1 MPNLDLWI
9 NQQNNNNEDI
19 TTTISNF
26 ENCLLSIRDQYQKIR
41 LNSDHPIS
49 TERYKKIIEMIDHTL
64 EKYKEAVNNE
74 NNIQQQQQQQQQQ
87 QPQQQQQQQQ
97 QQNEYEEEEKE
108 LLIIINNIFNELD
121 KKRKFA
127 INKNDKDLRDQ
138 IESYRLE
145 ETTLDYILYI
155 ILEFAGKLI

>member
-9 NQQNNNNEDI
+9 NQQNNNNEDT

-41 LNSDHPIS
+41 LNSNHPIS
-49 TERYKKIIEMIDHTL
+49 NERYEKIIEMIDHTL

-74 NNIQQQQQQQQQQ
+74 NNI
-87 QPQQQQQQQQ
+87 QQQQ

-121 KKRKFA
+121 KKRIMS
-127 INKNDKDLRDQ
+127 INKNDKDLLRDQ

>member
-9 NQQNNNNEDI
+9 NQNSNNKD

-49 TERYKKIIEMIDHTL
+49 NERYEKIIEMIDHAL
-64 EKYKEAVNNE
+64 KKYKEAVNNE
-74 NNIQQQQQQQQQQ
+74 NNI
-87 QPQQQQQQQQ
+87 QQ

-121 KKRKFA
+121 KKRKIA
-127 INKNDKDLRDQ
+127 INKNDKDLLRDQ
-138 IESYRLE
+138 IESYRLK

>member
-9 NQQNNNNEDI
+9 NQNSNNED
-19 TTTISNF
+19 TTIISNF

-49 TERYKKIIEMIDHTL
+49 NERYEKIIEMIDNTL
-64 EKYKEAVNNE
+64 KKYKEAVNNK
-74 NNIQQQQQQQQQQ
+74 NNIQQQQH
-87 QPQQQQQQQQ
+87 
-97 QQNEYEEEEKE
+97 NEYEEEEKE
-108 LLIIINNIFNELD
+108 LLIIINNISYELD
-121 KKRKFA
+121 KKRKIT
-127 INKNDKDLRDQ
+127 INKNDKDLLRDQ

-155 ILEFAGKLI
+155 ILEFASKLI

>member
-9 NQQNNNNEDI
+9 NQNSNNED

-49 TERYKKIIEMIDHTL
+49 NERYEKIIEMIDHAL
-64 EKYKEAVNNE
+64 KKYKEAVNNK
-74 NNIQQQQQQQQQQ
+74 NNIQQQQR
-87 QPQQQQQQQQ
+87 
-97 QQNEYEEEEKE
+97 NEYEEEEKE

-121 KKRKFA
+121 KKRKIT
-127 INKNDKDLRDQ
+127 INKNDKDLLRDQ

-155 ILEFAGKLI
+155 ILDFAGKLI

>member
-9 NQQNNNNEDI
+9 NQNSNNED
-19 TTTISNF
+19 TDNTISNF

-49 TERYKKIIEMIDHTL
+49 TERYEKIIEMIDHTL
-64 EKYKEAVNNE
+64 KIYKEAVNNK
-74 NNIQQQQQQQQQQ
+74 NNI
-87 QPQQQQQQQQ
+87 QQQQQ

-121 KKRKFA
+121 KKRKIA
-127 INKNDKDLRDQ
+127 INKNDKDLLRDQ
-138 IESYRLE
+138 IESYRLK

>member
-1 MPNLDLWI
+1 VPNLDLWI
-9 NQQNNNNEDI
+9 NQQNNNNEDT

-49 TERYKKIIEMIDHTL
+49 NERYEKIIEMIDHTL
-64 EKYKEAVNNE
+64 EKYKEAVTKE
-74 NNIQQQQQQQQQQ
+74 NNIHHHHH
-87 QPQQQQQQQQ
+87 QQQQ

-121 KKRKFA
+121 KKRKIA
-127 INKNDKDLRDQ
+127 INKNDKDLLRDQ

-145 ETTLDYILYI
+145 ETTLDYILYR

>member
-9 NQQNNNNEDI
+9 NQNSNNED

-49 TERYKKIIEMIDHTL
+49 NERYEKIIEMIDHTL
-64 EKYKEAVNNE
+64 KKYKEAVNNK
-74 NNIQQQQQQQQQQ
+74 NNI
-87 QPQQQQQQQQ
+87 QQ

-121 KKRKFA
+121 KKRKIT
-127 INKNDKDLRDQ
+127 INKNDKDLLRDQ

-155 ILEFAGKLI
+155 ILDFAGKLI

>member
-9 NQQNNNNEDI
+9 NQQNSNEDT

-49 TERYKKIIEMIDHTL
+49 NERYEKIIEMIDTL
-64 EKYKEAVNNE
+64 EKYKEAVTNE
-74 NNIQQQQQQQQQQ
+74 NNNQQQQH
-87 QPQQQQQQQQ
+87 Q

-121 KKRKFA
+121 KKRKIA
-127 INKNDKDLRDQ
+127 INKNDKDLLRDQ
-138 IESYRLE
+138 IESYRME
-145 ETTLDYILYI
+145 EITLDYILYI
-155 ILEFAGKLI
+155 ILEFTGKLI

>member
-9 NQQNNNNEDI
+9 NQNSNNED

-26 ENCLLSIRDQYQKIR
+26 ENCLLSIRIQYQKIR
-41 LNSDHPIS
+41 LNSYHLIS
-49 TERYKKIIEMIDHTL
+49 NERYEKIIEIIDHTL
-64 EKYKEAVNNE
+64 EKYKEAVDNE
-74 NNIQQQQQQQQQQ
+74 NNI
-87 QPQQQQQQQQ
+87 QQQQ

-121 KKRKFA
+121 KKRKIT
-127 INKNDKDLRDQ
+127 INKNDKDLLRDQ

-155 ILEFAGKLI
+155 ILDFAGKLI

>member
-9 NQQNNNNEDI
+9 NQNSNDED

-41 LNSDHPIS
+41 LDLDHPIS
-49 TERYKKIIEMIDHTL
+49 KERYEKIIEIIDYTL
-64 EKYKEAVNNE
+64 KKYKEAVNKE
-74 NNIQQQQQQQQQQ
+74 NNIQH
-87 QPQQQQQQQQ
+87 

-108 LLIIINNIFNELD
+108 LLIIINNIVNELD
-121 KKRKFA
+121 KKRKIA
-127 INKNDKDLRDQ
+127 INKNDKDLRDE
-138 IESYRLE
+138 IETYRLE
-145 ETTLDYILYI
+145 ETTLDYMLYI

>member
-9 NQQNNNNEDI
+9 NQNINNN
-19 TTTISNF
+19 TTISNF

-49 TERYKKIIEMIDHTL
+49 NERYEKIIEMIDHTL

-74 NNIQQQQQQQQQQ
+74 NNI
-87 QPQQQQQQQQ
+87 QQQQQQQ

-121 KKRKFA
+121 KKRKIT

>member
-9 NQQNNNNEDI
+9 NQNSNNED

-41 LNSDHPIS
+41 LNSYHLIS
-49 TERYKKIIEMIDHTL
+49 NERYEKIIEIIDHTL

-74 NNIQQQQQQQQQQ
+74 NNI
-87 QPQQQQQQQQ
+87 QQQ

-121 KKRKFA
+121 KKRKIT
-127 INKNDKDLRDQ
+127 INKNDKDLLRDQ

-155 ILEFAGKLI
+155 ILDFAGKLI

>member
-9 NQQNNNNEDI
+9 NQNSNNED
-19 TTTISNF
+19 TTTISSF
-26 ENCLLSIRDQYQKIR
+26 ENCLLSIRDQYQKIK
-41 LNSDHPIS
+41 LNSDHLIS
-49 TERYKKIIEMIDHTL
+49 NERYEKIIEMIDNTL
-64 EKYKEAVNNE
+64 KKYKEAVNNK
-74 NNIQQQQQQQQQQ
+74 NNI
-87 QPQQQQQQQQ
+87 QQ

-108 LLIIINNIFNELD
+108 LLIIINNISYELD
-121 KKRKFA
+121 KKRKIT
-127 INKNDKDLRDQ
+127 ININDKDLLRDQ

>member
-9 NQQNNNNEDI
+9 NQNSNNKD

-49 TERYKKIIEMIDHTL
+49 NERYEKIIEMIDHTL

-74 NNIQQQQQQQQQQ
+74 NNI
-87 QPQQQQQQQQ
+87 QQ

-121 KKRKFA
+121 KKRKIA
-127 INKNDKDLRDQ
+127 INKNDKDLLRDQ
-138 IESYRLE
+138 IESYRLK

>member
-9 NQQNNNNEDI
+9 NQNSNNKD

-41 LNSDHPIS
+41 LDLDHPIS
-49 TERYKKIIEMIDHTL
+49 KERYEKIIEIIDYTL
-64 EKYKEAVNNE
+64 KKYKEAVNKE
-74 NNIQQQQQQQQQQ
+74 NNIQH
-87 QPQQQQQQQQ
+87 

-108 LLIIINNIFNELD
+108 LLIIINNIVNELD
-121 KKRKFA
+121 KKRKIA
-127 INKNDKDLRDQ
+127 INKNDKDLRDE
-138 IESYRLE
+138 IETCRLE
-145 ETTLDYILYI
+145 ETTLDYMLYI

>member
-9 NQQNNNNEDI
+9 NQQNNNNED
-19 TTTISNF
+19 TTNTISNF

-49 TERYKKIIEMIDHTL
+49 NERYEKIIEMIDHTL
-64 EKYKEAVNNE
+64 EKYKEAVTNE
-74 NNIQQQQQQQQQQ
+74 NNIQQQQHQQQH
-87 QPQQQQQQQQ
+87 Q

-108 LLIIINNIFNELD
+108 LLIIINDIFNELD
-121 KKRKFA
+121 KKRKIA
-127 INKNDKDLRDQ
+127 INKNDKDLLRDQ
-138 IESYRLE
+138 IESYRME
-145 ETTLDYILYI
+145 EITIDYILYI

>member
-9 NQQNNNNEDI
+9 NQQNSNNEDNT

-26 ENCLLSIRDQYQKIR
+26 ENCLQSIRDQYQKIR

-49 TERYKKIIEMIDHTL
+49 NERYEKIIEMIDHTL
-64 EKYKEAVNNE
+64 KKYKEAVYNK
-74 NNIQQQQQQQQQQ
+74 NNI
-87 QPQQQQQQQQ
+87 QQ

-121 KKRKFA
+121 KKRKIT
-127 INKNDKDLRDQ
+127 INKNDKDLLRDQ

>member
-9 NQQNNNNEDI
+9 NQNSNNKD

-41 LNSDHPIS
+41 LDLDHPIS
-49 TERYKKIIEMIDHTL
+49 KERYEKIIEIIDHTL
-64 EKYKEAVNNE
+64 KKYKEAVNKE
-74 NNIQQQQQQQQQQ
+74 NNIQQH
-87 QPQQQQQQQQ
+87 

-108 LLIIINNIFNELD
+108 LLIIINNIVNELD
-121 KKRKFA
+121 KKRKIA
-127 INKNDKDLRDQ
+127 INKNDKDLRDE
-138 IESYRLE
+138 IETCRLE
-145 ETTLDYILYI
+145 ETTLDYMLYI

>member
-9 NQQNNNNEDI
+9 NQQNNNNNED

-26 ENCLLSIRDQYQKIR
+26 ENCLLSIRDQYQKIS

-49 TERYKKIIEMIDHTL
+49 NERYEKILETIDHTL

-74 NNIQQQQQQQQQQ
+74 NII
-87 QPQQQQQQQQ
+87 QQQ

-108 LLIIINNIFNELD
+108 LLIITNNIFNELD
-121 KKRKFA
+121 KKRKIA

>member
-9 NQQNNNNEDI
+9 NQNSNNEDT

-41 LNSDHPIS
+41 LNLDHPIS
-49 TERYKKIIEMIDHTL
+49 NERYEKIIEIIDYTL
-64 EKYKEAVNNE
+64 KKYKEAVNKESNT
-74 NNIQQQQQQQQQQ
+74 QH
-87 QPQQQQQQQQ
+87 

-108 LLIIINNIFNELD
+108 LLTIINNIFNEVD
-121 KKRKFA
+121 KKRKSA
-127 INKNDKDLRDQ
+127 INKNDKDILRDK
-138 IESYRLE
+138 IETYRLE
-145 ETTLDYILYI
+145 ETTLDYMLYI